1 LGGNRGRAVL
11 NAGRGRG
18 GFGSSVNEAIHRDP
32 QFTLAYAAAAQCHP
46 PMILLGFAPRAEAL
60 NEMHSLVDRALEL
73 DVNMADA
80 VVSKLR

>member
-1 LGGNRGRAVL
+1 
-11 NAGRGRG
+11 
-18 GFGSSVNEAIHRDP
+18 
-32 QFTLAYAAAAQCHP
+32 
-46 PMILLGFAPRAEAL
+46 MILLGFAPRAEAL